1 MLEHITLPAGYAV
14 EAVDGG
20 FWLAAEL
27 RCPLNQA
34 RSLAVTAA
42 LWVRNAIGGDAKIGW
57 PNHVTVDGRRAC
69 AIECR
74 AGNGRIML
82 TFRPDADVISAP
94 LDAFAERVI
103 RAAVDALEAYPEN
116 RENLL
121 QAYCEHCVTVMKFV
135 HSTYRGV
142 PLYGFAFAV
151 DKHGG
156 LMVMTQESRT
166 VVTLYGGEVRL
177 AEKGE
182 EPETPEVPIMPG
194 R

>member
-14 EAVDGG
+14 EAVEGG
-20 FWLAAEL
+20 FRLTAEL

-42 LWVRNAIGGDAKIGW
+42 LWVRNAIGGDAKIAW
-57 PNHVTVDGRRAC
+57 PNHVLVDGKRAC
-69 AIECR
+69 ALECR
-74 AGNGRIML
+74 AGDGRIML
-82 TFRPDADVISAP
+82 TFRPDMEVVSAP
-94 LDAFAERVI
+94 LETFAENVVS
-103 RAAVDALEAYPEN
+103 AAADALKDYPEN
-116 RENLL
+116 RESLL

-177 AEKGE
+177 AEKGD
-182 EPETPEVPIMPG
+182 EPESPEVPVMPG